1 MRGMAREA
9 AISQG
14 VPFTDPGVALAEL
27 PEASGTV
34 IPAASD
40 DYQACDLLVLRTL
53 GNYNPA
59 APTPDFIKARLAAV
73 GVRSI
78 SLAVDLTNY
87 VMFELGQPLHAFDAD
102 KITGT
107 IRARWAKAGETVET
121 LDGVKRDLTTEDLV
135 IADDAR
141 VLSLAGVMGGAYSEI
156 SETTTRV
163 VLEAAHFNPTEIA
176 KMSRRHKLSSEAS
189 RRLERGVDRMLPPV
203 ASARFAQLLIEHGG
217 ATFEGTSGVEQA
229 PDPIVIS
236 FDPNLPGKVAGH
248 TYDAAS
254 VEKILVSLGCAVDTA
269 KSPWS
274 VRTPSWRPDL
284 VAAIDLVEEVIR
296 IDGYEKV
303 PATLPTAPAGRGL
316 TELQKLQRRAGLH
329 LAGRGLVEVRNYPFV
344 GVAEFDALG
353 IPAKD
358 SRRHAVQLANALS
371 DEQPLMRTTLL
382 PGLAG
387 ALARNISRGF
397 TDVALFEISSVSLLS
412 ADQSATGVTNPPRPS
427 VLARPTAADIAA
439 LEALLP
445 EQPLHLGVVLAGA
458 FKPAALGAKPIPASW
473 SDAIDIAL
481 ALGIELGVQVDVA
494 TGENAPWHPGRCAAL
509 SINGALIGYAGELA
523 PKALENLGLPKRT
536 VALELNLSALLA
548 AANVVAAAPAIW
560 TFPVAKEDIALVV
573 KSDVAA
579 TDVLNVVRDAA
590 GELLEDIRLF
600 DVYEGAQVPE
610 GHKSLAFALRFR
622 AQDRTLAAEEVA
634 AARQAGVDAAG
645 KSFGATLR

>member
-1 MRGMAREA
+1 
-9 AISQG
+9 
-14 VPFTDPGVALAEL
+14 
-27 PEASGTV
+27 
-34 IPAASD
+34 
-40 DYQACDLLVLRTL
+40 LVLRTL

-254 VEKILVSLGCAVDTA
+254 VEKILVSLGCSVDTS

-274 VRTPSWRPDL
+274 VRTPTWRPKSASNFADRTCRSRTY
-284 VAAIDLVEEVIR
+284 R
-296 IDGYEKV
+296 ITK
-303 PATLPTAPAGRGL
+303 TT
-316 TELQKLQRRAGLH
+316 T
-329 LAGRGLVEVRNYPFV
+329 
-344 GVAEFDALG
+344 
-353 IPAKD
+353 
-358 SRRHAVQLANALS
+358 SR
-371 DEQPLMRTTLL
+371 
-382 PGLAG
+382 
-387 ALARNISRGF
+387 
-397 TDVALFEISSVSLLS
+397 
-412 ADQSATGVTNPPRPS
+412 
-427 VLARPTAADIAA
+427 
-439 LEALLP
+439 
-445 EQPLHLGVVLAGA
+445 
-458 FKPAALGAKPIPASW
+458 W
-473 SDAIDIAL
+473 
-481 ALGIELGVQVDVA
+481 
-494 TGENAPWHPGRCAAL
+494 
-509 SINGALIGYAGELA
+509 LA
-523 PKALENLGLPKRT
+523 PCWP
-536 VALELNLSALLA
+536 
-548 AANVVAAAPAIW
+548 
-560 TFPVAKEDIALVV
+560 
-573 KSDVAA
+573 
-579 TDVLNVVRDAA
+579 
-590 GELLEDIRLF
+590 
-600 DVYEGAQVPE
+600 
-610 GHKSLAFALRFR
+610 R
-622 AQDRTLAAEEVA
+622 A
-634 AARQAGVDAAG
+634 
-645 KSFGATLR
+645 S